1 MGTRLLTATPEFRA
15 LWQGEGHHGISGPM
29 ATKTYPTRHGPMLAF
44 TGDRFMTPPLEQRG
58 EYAPHELG
66 LLEQFTR
73 PRMTVVEIG
82 ANIGVHTIPLA
93 RKCAP
98 GPMFAF
104 EPQPRV
110 FQVLCA
116 NLVLND
122 IDNVFAYPDAC
133 GEDNGWATMPMLDYD
148 AAQNFGGVSLQTA
161 GEAGLK
167 VRVIALD
174 SLELAALGLLKIDV
188 EGFEPMVLRGARQ
201 TIARCRPV
209 IYVEN
214 DRPEQQGEV
223 IGLLTE
229 MGYTLYWHTPQLA
242 EDGVFDRIYV
252 SVNMLATPTE
262 RGVTI
267 YGAEPINPNNWTSPQ
282 SNRPKPSSC

>member
-1 MGTRLLTATPEFRA
+1 
-15 LWQGEGHHGISGPM
+15 M

-58 EYAPHELG
+58 EYAPEEWAILDQ
-66 LLEQFTR
+66 LTQ

-82 ANIGVHTIPLA
+82 ANIGTHTIPLA

-98 GPMFAF
+98 GPLFAF
-104 EPQPRV
+104 EPQQRV

-116 NLVLND
+116 NLALND
-122 IDNVFAYPDAC
+122 IGNVLAYPDAC
-133 GEDNGWATMPMLDYD
+133 GEAEGWAAMPMLDYD
-148 AAQNFGGVSLQTA
+148 AVQNFGGVSLQPA
-161 GEAGLK
+161 DQPGMK

-174 SLELAALGLLKIDV
+174 SLELPTLGLLKIDV

-223 IGLLTE
+223 IGLLAE
-229 MGYTLYWHTPQLA
+229 MGYVLYWHVPRLSDP
-242 EDGVFDRIYV
+242 EVFDGMSYA
-252 SVNMLATPTE
+252 SVNMLCFPSETGSKVAGAQPIDPENWQSPVPVE
-262 RGVTI
+262 RL
-267 YGAEPINPNNWTSPQ
+267 
-282 SNRPKPSSC
+282 